1 MKVFKCKMKDNRKQV
16 LYYLQAGETAL
27 KALVCPGQYFV
38 RTNTTLD
45 KGKEKLLIFAK
56 FFPAGL
62 NDIEKM

>member
-1 MKVFKCKMKDNRKQV
+1 MKFFKCKRKTKEKQV
-16 LYYLQAGETAL
+16 LYYLQAGETAF

-45 KGKEKLLIFAK
+45 KGKEKLLILAK